1 MLAMRDCLVCTQKQR
16 VGTNMK
22 NLLILTQKVDSNDP
36 ILGFFVSWIQAFSKK
51 YTNVIVV
58 CLEKGKYE
66 LPANVEVYSLGK
78 ETGISRWKYVKNFFK
93 YVWKFRKQYD
103 SVFVHMNG
111 EYMLLGGLLW
121 KLLGKK
127 TVMWRNHKSGSWK
140 TSIAGMLAD
149 TVCYTSTGS
158 YTATFKN
165 AVVMPVG
172 IDETLF
178 HPVQGIERKPNS
190 YVYVGRISPIKNID
204 KMIDGFIAWKK
215 EDSASNFTFD
225 IVGPADI
232 ELDKNYKREL
242 LQKIEQADLSS
253 RITFQNA
260 VPQAQLPE
268 LYSSHQFCINLTES
282 GSFDKT
288 IWESV
293 FCGCVPIVHNTSFLD
308 EIPTDARNK
317 IAVESLDAQE
327 VARVLKQVDTTIDLT
342 EIGKKHGLQNLMNEL
357 TKIL

>member
-1 MLAMRDCLVCTQKQR
+1 MNIVI
-16 VGTNMK
+16 V
-22 NLLILTQKVDSNDP
+22 TQKVDSNDP
-36 ILGFFVSWIQAFSKK
+36 ILGFFVSWIKAFAQK

-66 LPANVEVYSLGK
+66 LPENVQVYSLGK
-78 ETGISRWKYVKNFFK
+78 ENGISRFKYVKNFFK
-93 YVWKFRKQYD
+93 YIWKFRNQYD

-140 TSIAGMLAD
+140 TDIAGMLAD

-165 AVVMPVG
+165 AVQMPVG
-172 IDETLF
+172 VDESLF
-178 HPVQGIERKPNS
+178 HPIQGIERKQNS
-190 YVYVGRISPIKNID
+190 FLYVGRISPIKNID
-204 KMIDGFIAWKK
+204 KMVDGFIALHTQNP
-215 EDSASNFTFD
+215 ELIFLFD
-225 IVGPADI
+225 IVGPADS
-232 ELDKNYKREL
+232 ELDKNYKTSL
-242 LQKIEQADLSS
+242 LEKIKNAGLAEK
-253 RITFQNA
+253 ITFHEA

-268 LYSSHQFCINLTES
+268 LYSSHQFCINLTAS

-308 EIPTDARNK
+308 EIPVDIREK
-317 IAVESLDAQE
+317 IGVRSLDAQN
-327 VARVLKQVDTTIDLT
+327 VAQVLKNTDTTAELMQ
-342 EIGKKHGLQNLMNEL
+342 IGKQHSLANLMEQL